1 MSELKL
7 ITMDSVQVKEI
18 DWLWYPYIP
27 MGKITIIEW
36 DPGQGKT
43 SLVLKIAAI
52 LSNGGILMGDTEK
65 RDAINIIYQ
74 TAEDGLSDTI
84 KPRLIKENADC
95 NKIYIIDESKTPLS
109 MNDSRLE
116 EAIIK
121 TKAQLIILDPIQAYI
136 GANVDMH
143 RANEVRPI
151 FKKLSEIAEKYNCAV
166 ILIGHMNKASMS
178 KSTYR
183 GLGTIDIQAAAR
195 SVLIVGRMRENPE
208 TRIMVQDKNSL
219 AKEGRAVAFNID
231 EESGVDIIGE
241 TDITVDELLQ
251 GYSSNKINVKKF
263 IEDELSNGEVNAD
276 VILRNA
282 KEQGISE
289 RTLKNYK
296 KQMNIKS
303 YKRKNGWIWKKAEI

>member
-1 MSELKL
+1 MVECL
-7 ITMDSVQVKEI
+7 EI
-18 DWLWYPYIP
+18 IF
-27 MGKITIIEW
+27 
-36 DPGQGKT
+36 
-43 SLVLKIAAI
+43 
-52 LSNGGILMGDTEK
+52 
-65 RDAINIIYQ
+65 
-74 TAEDGLSDTI
+74 
-84 KPRLIKENADC
+84 
-95 NKIYIIDESKTPLS
+95 

-219 AKEGRAVAFNID
+219 AKEGSAVAFNID

-241 TDITVDELLQ
+241 TDIIVDELLQ

>member
-1 MSELKL
+1 MVECL
-7 ITMDSVQVKEI
+7 EI
-18 DWLWYPYIP
+18 IF
-27 MGKITIIEW
+27 
-36 DPGQGKT
+36 
-43 SLVLKIAAI
+43 
-52 LSNGGILMGDTEK
+52 
-65 RDAINIIYQ
+65 
-74 TAEDGLSDTI
+74 
-84 KPRLIKENADC
+84 
-95 NKIYIIDESKTPLS
+95 

-241 TDITVDELLQ
+241 TDIRVDELLQ

-303 YKRKNGWIWKKAEI
+303 YKRKNGWIGKKAEI

>member
-1 MSELKL
+1 MPTSGLNKSMKNYLK
-7 ITMDSVQVKEI
+7 T
-18 DWLWYPYIP
+18 
-27 MGKITIIEW
+27 
-36 DPGQGKT
+36 
-43 SLVLKIAAI
+43 AI
-52 LSNGGILMGDTEK
+52 LLSMVECLE
-65 RDAINIIYQ
+65 IIF
-74 TAEDGLSDTI
+74 
-84 KPRLIKENADC
+84 
-95 NKIYIIDESKTPLS
+95 

-116 EAIIK
+116 EAIIN

-219 AKEGRAVAFNID
+219 AKEGRAGAFNID

>member
-1 MSELKL
+1 MVECL
-7 ITMDSVQVKEI
+7 EI
-18 DWLWYPYIP
+18 IF
-27 MGKITIIEW
+27 T
-36 DPGQGKT
+36 
-43 SLVLKIAAI
+43 
-52 LSNGGILMGDTEK
+52 
-65 RDAINIIYQ
+65 
-74 TAEDGLSDTI
+74 
-84 KPRLIKENADC
+84 
-95 NKIYIIDESKTPLS
+95 
-109 MNDSRLE
+109 NDSRLE

-251 GYSSNKINVKKF
+251 GYSFNKINVKKF

>member
-1 MSELKL
+1 MVECL
-7 ITMDSVQVKEI
+7 EI
-18 DWLWYPYIP
+18 IF
-27 MGKITIIEW
+27 
-36 DPGQGKT
+36 
-43 SLVLKIAAI
+43 
-52 LSNGGILMGDTEK
+52 
-65 RDAINIIYQ
+65 
-74 TAEDGLSDTI
+74 
-84 KPRLIKENADC
+84 
-95 NKIYIIDESKTPLS
+95 

-231 EESGVDIIGE
+231 EESGVDIIGG

-303 YKRKNGWIWKKAEI
+303 YKKKMVGYGKKQKSRI

>member
-1 MSELKL
+1 MVECL
-7 ITMDSVQVKEI
+7 EI
-18 DWLWYPYIP
+18 IF
-27 MGKITIIEW
+27 
-36 DPGQGKT
+36 
-43 SLVLKIAAI
+43 
-52 LSNGGILMGDTEK
+52 
-65 RDAINIIYQ
+65 
-74 TAEDGLSDTI
+74 
-84 KPRLIKENADC
+84 
-95 NKIYIIDESKTPLS
+95 

-136 GANVDMH
+136 GTNVDMH

-195 SVLIVGRMRENPE
+195 SVLTVGRMRENPE